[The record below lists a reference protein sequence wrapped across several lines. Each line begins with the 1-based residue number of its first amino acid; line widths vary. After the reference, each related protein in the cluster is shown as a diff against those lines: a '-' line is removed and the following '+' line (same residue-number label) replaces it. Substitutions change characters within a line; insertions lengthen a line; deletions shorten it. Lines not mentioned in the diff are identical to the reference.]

1 MDFWNCQTATIFE
14 LAWIGALSPSHIS
27 LVRCLFY
34 SKFYKVVPLY
44 VMIISIK
51 FHNFLKISKGLNG
64 PLKTMAM

>member
-14 LAWIGALSPSHIS
+14 LAWIGALSP
-27 LVRCLFY
+27 RCLFDL
-34 SKFYKVVPLY
+34 KFCKVVPLY
-44 VMIISIK
+44 VMIISVK